1 MIKARI
7 DTLIPVYNKLFN
19 SILTPGT
26 MPDRLGVKKCSIL
39 ILCPSL
45 LTKRPPLFRIP

>member
-26 MPDRLGVKKCSIL
+26 MPDRLGVVVFTPIY
-39 ILCPSL
+39 
-45 LTKRPPLFRIP
+45 